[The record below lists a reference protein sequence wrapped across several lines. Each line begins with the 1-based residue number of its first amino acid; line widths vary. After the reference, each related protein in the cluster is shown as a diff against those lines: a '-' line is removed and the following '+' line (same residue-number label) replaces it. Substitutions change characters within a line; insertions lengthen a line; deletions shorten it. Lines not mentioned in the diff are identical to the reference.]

1 MDKQVEYFL
10 IQTFWLLKQI
20 FRWIG
25 HLFLGNNSRYLELF
39 HKLELFPLF
48 RDGLN
53 YQKSTV
59 DLFRRISSLYNS

>member
-1 MDKQVEYFL
+1 MDKQVEYVL
-10 IQTFWLLKQI
+10 IQAFLFLKPI

-48 RDGLN
+48 RDILN
-53 YQKSTV
+53 YRESII

>member
-1 MDKQVEYFL
+1 MDKQLQYFL

-20 FRWIG
+20 FQYFG

-48 RDGLN
+48 RDSSN
-53 YQKSTV
+53 YQESTV
-59 DLFRRISSLYNS
+59 DLFRRISSLYSS